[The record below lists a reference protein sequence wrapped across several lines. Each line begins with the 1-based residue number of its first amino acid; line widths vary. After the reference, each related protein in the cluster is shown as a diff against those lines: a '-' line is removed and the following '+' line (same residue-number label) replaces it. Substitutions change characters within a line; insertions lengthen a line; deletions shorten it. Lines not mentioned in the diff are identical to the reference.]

1 MKMIAKFNKT
11 TEKIWNN
18 LIANIGNPYG
28 VAALMGAI
36 YASSTF
42 KPNLVNTHGNE
53 EFKRL
58 DDYTSSVNNGSRE
71 MESFVHD
78 GYSYGICQ
86 WNWWVSKQGLFNMAR
101 KAKKSI
107 GSLDLQLDFLW
118 DELHTIMNSQILN
131 QLINAKRLDVC
142 EAAAYTYMKLQN
154 KKLQMGAVATFA
166 HQFYDYYCMH
176 MSKKDIETKYTLSK
190 REKEELMKETEKKTK
205 RVVAW
210 ANNVIVRIADS
221 CRAKEVGCLRTD
233 ITYEYVM
240 SNEKKTWHCIKF
252 EDKLRWVSNKHTQ
265 VIEA

>member
-1 MKMIAKFNKT
+1 MEMIAKFNKT

-18 LIANIGNPYG
+18 LIAKIGNPYG

-42 KPNLVNTHGNE
+42 KPNLVNAHDEE
-53 EFKRL
+53 EFKRM
-58 DDYTSSVNNGSRE
+58 DDYTSSVNNGVRE

-131 QLINAKRLDVC
+131 QLVNSKRMDVC
-142 EAAAYTYMKLQN
+142 ETAAYTYMKLQH
-154 KKLQMGAVATFA
+154 KKLQMGAVASFA
-166 HQFYDYYCMH
+166 HQFYDCYCMH
-176 MSKKDIETKYTLSK
+176 MSKNDIETKYTLSR
-190 REKEELMKETEKKTK
+190 REREEFMNEMGKKTK

-210 ANNVIVRIADS
+210 ANNVIVRIADN
-221 CRAKEVGCLRTD
+221 CKAKEVGSLRTD
-233 ITYEYVM
+233 ITYEYIM
-240 SNEKKTWHCIKF
+240 SNEKKTWHCIVF
-252 EDKLRWVSNKHTQ
+252 DGKLRWVSNKHTQ